1 MILFISHFKK
11 IHGFTV
17 CRIFWWKARVKA
29 ERPVGKFLQK
39 CHFTQELMTYQ
50 SHALPIFV
58 SPTTYQPGSVTAE
71 VYWLKHAYQ
80 EKWASSEFYG
90 IILNELSR
98 LCVIKFSKLYTILP
112 HTRELVFSPIH
123 QGIDSIFWQQWFIL
137 ILFSTDFYS
146 ILLKQDYYVFFYPNE
161 PKMIIYSTNSR
172 QTILKLTDQ

>member
-1 MILFISHFKK
+1 MHYPQI
-11 IHGFTV
+11 TP
-17 CRIFWWKARVKA
+17 C
-29 ERPVGKFLQK
+29 
-39 CHFTQELMTYQ
+39 
-50 SHALPIFV
+50 IFV

-80 EKWASSEFYG
+80 EKWASSDFYG
-90 IILNELSR
+90 IIFNELSR
-98 LCVIKFSKLYTILP
+98 LCVIKFCKLYNFASYK
-112 HTRELVFSPIH
+112 ELVFSPIH

-146 ILLKQDYYVFFYPNE
+146 ILLKQDYYMFFIYPNE